1 MAHVPPTRVSDNP
14 VIAFFQYVWSAA
26 YTTAKG
32 LRVTGYNAMRR
43 PRVTV
48 CYPLEQLD
56 ISPRT
61 RARHRLLTDEQGEPL
76 CIACGQCQRTCP
88 DHCVVVTRKK
98 VTVTTPE
105 GEEKQVNRP
114 DTFTIDLA
122 RCMYCNLC
130 AEACPVNCL
139 HLTREFSY
147 IEGDVRA
154 LTIDL
159 DGLLRPEPLSEYELR
174 QRETAQLAP
183 GDGEEG

>member
-1 MAHVPPTRVSDNP
+1 
-14 VIAFFQYVWSAA
+14 
-26 YTTAKG
+26 
-32 LRVTGYNAMRR
+32 
-43 PRVTV
+43 
-48 CYPLEQLD
+48 
-56 ISPRT
+56 
-61 RARHRLLTDEQGEPL
+61 
-76 CIACGQCQRTCP
+76 
-88 DHCVVVTRKK
+88 
-98 VTVTTPE
+98 
-105 GEEKQVNRP
+105 
-114 DTFTIDLA
+114 
-122 RCMYCNLC
+122 MYCNLC